1 MASKEAVDAAQ
12 FTLLQKTR
20 LNWVRDGKCDEET
33 RDHAINALAE
43 AFDVYAAIGAAKGS
57 KNLRRLLTAM
67 MDMMLPCKYDECP
80 RGHRFSCERC
90 EVLHQARD
98 FLALLP
104 EPGVRKPKALKS
116 SKRLQNR

>member
-43 AFDVYAAIGAAKGS
+43 AFDVYAAIGAAKGYS

-80 RGHRFSCERC
+80 RGHRSCERC

-98 FLALLP
+98 FLAFLP
-104 EPGVRKPKALKS
+104 ERVRKPMAPKS